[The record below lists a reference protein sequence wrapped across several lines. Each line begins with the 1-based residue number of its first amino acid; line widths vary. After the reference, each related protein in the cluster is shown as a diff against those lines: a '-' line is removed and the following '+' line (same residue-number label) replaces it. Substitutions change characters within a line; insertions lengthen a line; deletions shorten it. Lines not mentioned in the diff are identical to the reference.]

1 MLNPF
6 LGHLKIVFLS
16 LNTRKIFQAVLTED
30 VDLKKFNYNFF
41 SAILIVFNLFVKNI
55 KLWIKMLITWQNL
68 WLVIFLNV

>member
-55 KLWIKMLITWQNL
+55 QL
-68 WLVIFLNV
+68 